1 MISSGMTNQFFKS
14 EITSE
19 DKLKQENLELKQE
32 ILELKHII
40 SEKEKENDEKVKE
53 NSEQKQVILDLKK
66 QLNEGK
72 IIDDK
77 EENDEEEAGALQG
90 SSETCVRFAIS

>member
-1 MISSGMTNQFFKS
+1 MIKS

-40 SEKEKENDEKVKE
+40 SEKEKVILD
-53 NSEQKQVILDLKK
+53 QKQVISDQKK

-72 IIDDK
+72 IIDVK
-77 EENDEEEAGALQG
+77 EENEEEAGALQG